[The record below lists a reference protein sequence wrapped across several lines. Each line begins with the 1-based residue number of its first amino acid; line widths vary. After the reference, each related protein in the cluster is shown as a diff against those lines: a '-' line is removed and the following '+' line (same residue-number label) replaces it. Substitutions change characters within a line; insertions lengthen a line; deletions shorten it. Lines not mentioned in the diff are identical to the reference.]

1 MGLSNNHLWRRACT
15 VALVVGI
22 IGITIAGF
30 IGHPV
35 FTSRIFSLMLLLL
48 GVYRLL
54 DRSPNAWCA
63 VRSWLLDCIALFTL
77 SVALFI
83 PAPYGGIIMPTGL

>member
-1 MGLSNNHLWRRACT
+1 MGLSNNHFWRRGCT
-15 VALVVGI
+15 TALVAAI
-22 IGITIAGF
+22 IGIAIVGF

-35 FTSRIFSLMLLLL
+35 FASRIFSLMLLLL

-63 VRSWLLDCIALFTL
+63 VRSWWIDCLTLFILSIALFIL
-77 SVALFI
+77 
-83 PAPYGGIIMPTGL
+83 APYGGIIMPTGI

>member
-1 MGLSNNHLWRRACT
+1 MNLSNNRLWRRGCT
-15 VALVVGI
+15 AALLIGI
-22 IGITIAGF
+22 IGIVTLGF

-35 FTSRIFSLMLLLL
+35 FASRMFSLMLLIL

-63 VRSWLLDCIALFTL
+63 VRSWWLDCLALFTL
-77 SVALFI
+77 SIMLFI
-83 PAPYGGIIMPTGL
+83 LAPYGGMIMPTGI

>member
-1 MGLSNNHLWRRACT
+1 MSLSNNRLWRRVCT
-15 VALVVGI
+15 AALLIGI
-22 IGITIAGF
+22 IGIVTLGF

-35 FTSRIFSLMLLLL
+35 FASRMFSLMLLIL

-63 VRSWLLDCIALFTL
+63 VRSWWLDCLALFTL
-77 SVALFI
+77 SIMLLI
-83 PAPYGGIIMPTGL
+83 LAPYGGMIMPTGI

>member
-15 VALVVGI
+15 IALVVGI

-63 VRSWLLDCIALFTL
+63 VRSWRLDCIALFTL
-77 SVALFI
+77 SIALFI
-83 PAPYGGIIMPTGL
+83 LAPYGGIIMPTGL

>member
-1 MGLSNNHLWRRACT
+1 MGLSNNPFWRRACT
-15 VALVVGI
+15 VALVIGI

-35 FTSRIFSLMLLLL
+35 FTSRMFSLMLLML

-54 DRSPNAWCA
+54 DRSPKAWCA
-63 VRSWLLDCIALFTL
+63 VRSWWLDCIALFSL
-77 SVALFI
+77 SIALFI
-83 PAPYGGIIMPTGL
+83 LAPYGGIIMPTGL

>member
-1 MGLSNNHLWRRACT
+1 MGLSNNRLWRRVCT
-15 VALVVGI
+15 AALLIGI
-22 IGITIAGF
+22 IGIVTLGF

-35 FTSRIFSLMLLLL
+35 FASRMFSLMLLIL

-63 VRSWLLDCIALFTL
+63 VRSWWLDCLALFTL
-77 SVALFI
+77 SIMLFI
-83 PAPYGGIIMPTGL
+83 LAPYGGMIMPTGI

>member
-1 MGLSNNHLWRRACT
+1 MGLSNNPFWRRACT
-15 VALVVGI
+15 VALVIGI

-35 FTSRIFSLMLLLL
+35 FTSRMFSLMLLML

-54 DRSPNAWCA
+54 DRSPTAWCA
-63 VRSWLLDCIALFTL
+63 VRSWWLDCIALFSL
-77 SVALFI
+77 SIALFI
-83 PAPYGGIIMPTGL
+83 LAPYGGIIMPTGL